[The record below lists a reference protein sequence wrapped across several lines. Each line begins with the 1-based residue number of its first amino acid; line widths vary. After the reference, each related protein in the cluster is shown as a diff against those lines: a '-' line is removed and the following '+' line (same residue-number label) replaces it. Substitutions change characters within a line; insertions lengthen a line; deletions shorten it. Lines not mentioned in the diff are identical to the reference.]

1 MPLLMR
7 LVSMGRRTVTLLD
20 KPAPDRQCAPQRRRS
35 GSDTSEMTN
44 VAPMPRAGAT
54 PGAPLIAFHG
64 VSHFFG
70 ERPVL
75 QDINLTIGKSEFVC
89 MVGPSGC
96 GKTTMLRMVG
106 GLQAPAVGEVTFAGK
121 RVGGPAQEISFMFQD
136 YSKALLP
143 WRTAAGNVSLALEAN
158 GVPATQR
165 AERIKD
171 LLGKVGLAGHA
182 EHFPAQLSG
191 GMQQRVQIARC
202 LAQEPSVLLM
212 DEPFGALDAMTRQ
225 ALQDEILRII
235 QSSRTTVVFVT
246 HDLEEAIY
254 LGDRVVALYPNPGR
268 IAQVFEVE
276 LPKPRNQLTTRES
289 PAFLRLRRALFD
301 FIREGEA

>member
-1 MPLLMR
+1 
-7 LVSMGRRTVTLLD
+7 
-20 KPAPDRQCAPQRRRS
+20 
-35 GSDTSEMTN
+35 
-44 VAPMPRAGAT
+44 
-54 PGAPLIAFHG
+54 
-64 VSHFFG
+64 
-70 ERPVL
+70 
-75 QDINLTIGKSEFVC
+75 

-106 GLQAPAVGEVTFAGK
+106 GLQTPITGEVTFAGK
-121 RVGGPAQEISFMFQD
+121 RVAGPAREISFMFQD

-158 GVPATQR
+158 GVPGAQR
-165 AERIKD
+165 AGRIKD
-171 LLGKVGLAGHA
+171 LLGKVGLANHA
-182 EHFPAQLSG
+182 DHFPAQLSG

-235 QSSRTTVVFVT
+235 QASRTTVVFVT

-268 IAQVFEVE
+268 IAQVFDVD

-289 PAFLRLRRALFD
+289 PAFLRLRRALYD